1 MPELILTLDAGTT
14 GLKCSVFTKS
24 GIVVGAC
31 TDPYGVNYGG
41 EGKAEQTA
49 EQFYGAAVQAVREL
63 LPAFDPKDVAVIG
76 LSGTMNGCLPVDE
89 DGNALYPNMIHA
101 DTRAAPEVEELRSVI
116 DDETYYTRTA
126 NRPAVNYTLPK
137 LLWLRKHEPE
147 VYGKMRTVLNTKDA
161 IYGFLTGNFRRTDY
175 SDASLT
181 GMFRIAEGR
190 WDTELL
196 RELNLRSDIL
206 PEVVPSHNTEGRLT
220 KKAAEL
226 LGLPAG
232 IPVSM
237 GAGDGSCATHGA
249 GVSLPGEAYCNVGSS
264 AWLAMLADR
273 PSRDPERRVFSFAD
287 MDGVHFNICGT
298 VQCGAAAFDWAAE
311 KLLLGHKPEKADFAM
326 LEKAAA
332 GAPVGSR
339 GIFFLPTL
347 MGERTPWWTPDA
359 RGTLIGMTPGHGR
372 AEVIRAV
379 YEGVVQALHQC
390 GAVMEENG
398 LRYRSLSLIGGG
410 ASSGIWP
417 QMFADAFGLPVT
429 LPAAPRAATSLG
441 AAAAA
446 GVGAGIYASYAEA
459 ASFVTKKAE
468 LTPDLGKYAAY
479 QDHFKV
485 YRSLYGR
492 ICSAYEAISR
502 YQERHV

>member
-14 GLKCSVFTKS
+14 GLKCSVFRKDGT
-24 GIVVGAC
+24 VVGAC
-31 TDPYGVNYGG
+31 TAAYGVNYGG

-49 EQFYGAAVQAVREL
+49 EQFYAAAASAVREL
-63 LPAFDPKDVAVIG
+63 LPVFDPGDVAVIG
-76 LSGTMNGCLPVDE
+76 LSGTMNGCLPVDG
-89 DGNALYPNMIHA
+89 DGNALYPNIIHA
-101 DTRAAPEVEELRSVI
+101 DTRAALEVEEIRSVI
-116 DDETYYTRTA
+116 DDETYYARTA

-137 LLWLRKHEPE
+137 LLWLKKHEPE
-147 VYGKMRTVLNTKDA
+147 VFGKMHTVLNTKDA

-190 WDTELL
+190 WDTELIT
-196 RELNLRSDIL
+196 ELKIPTHIL

-226 LGLPAG
+226 LGLREG
-232 IPVSM
+232 TPVSM

-249 GVSLPGEAYCNVGSS
+249 GVALPGEAYCNVGSS

-273 PSRDPERRVFSFAD
+273 PAQDPQRRVFSFAD
-287 MDGVHFNICGT
+287 MDGKHFNICGT

-311 KLLLGHKPEKADFAM
+311 QLLLGHKPEKADFAE
-326 LEKAAA
+326 LEQAALSA
-332 GAPVGSR
+332 AVGSR
-339 GIFFLPTL
+339 GVFFLPTL

-359 RGTLIGMTPGHGR
+359 RGTLIGMTPGHTR
-372 AEVIRAV
+372 YEVIRAV

-398 LRYRSLSLIGGG
+398 LNFGSLSLIGGG
-410 ASSGIWP
+410 ASSGVWP
-417 QMFADAFGLPVT
+417 QMFADAFGIPVA
-429 LPAAPRAATSLG
+429 LPAQPRAATSLG

-446 GVGAGIYASYAEA
+446 GVGAGLYASYAEA
-459 ASFVTKKAE
+459 AACVTKKAE
-468 LTPDLGKYAAY
+468 FTPDKGKFAKYQEHFNVYRGLYGQIEAAY
-479 QDHFKV
+479 
-485 YRSLYGR
+485 R
-492 ICSAYEAISR
+492 AISR
-502 YQERHV
+502 YQERQG